1 MQKKTAKECEDQVL
15 IIIILSFCNQ
25 PTESLLNNFLCS
37 FSDTM
42 CGVDAWR
49 KGENQK
55 IVGFSLYEVLL
66 LPICEICLFCPHFFT
81 CWKGKRRR
89 GGEAKE
95 WFGAD
100 GELQYTSL
108 LWCEVIPYVVVEV
121 KEMVVLVVVST
132 TPNHN
137 HSTNVIN
144 WTPNT
149 WNI

>member
-1 MQKKTAKECEDQVL
+1 MQMQKKTAKECEDQVL

-66 LPICEICLFCPHFFT
+66 LPICEICLFCPHFLPVEKA
-81 CWKGKRRR
+81 KGDGEERRR
-89 GGEAKE
+89 SDLEQTGN
-95 WFGAD
+95 FN
-100 GELQYTSL
+100 
-108 LWCEVIPYVVVEV
+108 IPAYYDVR
-121 KEMVVLVVVST
+121 
-132 TPNHN
+132 
-137 HSTNVIN
+137 
-144 WTPNT
+144 
-149 WNI
+149 